1 MEANDELKAWL
12 VVRDDLPEMGRGKL
26 AVQSGHAFV
35 LLSELAREQDPE
47 GWRRYLADSMPKIAV
62 KVPNAA
68 GLERAQREAE
78 QAGIPVVSIVDE
90 GRTCFAE
97 PTLTVAAFGP
107 CRRSRL
113 PKFLARLQL
122 LKDRTPEGGKAESAS
137 PRDDTI

>member
-1 MEANDELKAWL
+1 MGPDEELKTWL

-35 LLSELAREQDPE
+35 LLAELAREKDPE

-68 GLERAQREAE
+68 GLQRVQREAE
-78 QAGIPVVSIVDE
+78 SAGIPVVSITVE
-90 GRTCFAE
+90 GRSCFSE

-107 CRRSRL
+107 CLRSRL

-122 LKDRTPEGGKAESAS
+122 LKDNSSDVSPESAQS
-137 PRDDTI
+137 SAD